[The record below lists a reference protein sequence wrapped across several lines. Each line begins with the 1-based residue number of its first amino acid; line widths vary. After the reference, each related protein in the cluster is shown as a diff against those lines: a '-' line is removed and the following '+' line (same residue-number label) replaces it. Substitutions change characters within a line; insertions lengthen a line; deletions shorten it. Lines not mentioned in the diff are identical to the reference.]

1 MSLVGETFCTGIE
14 KSWSET
20 SWFRVDFDGVAT
32 LVSNKIEEISD
43 YSLEAVNV
51 PPPFD
56 KTGFDA
62 LNKEE
67 MPEL

>member
-1 MSLVGETFCTGIE
+1 
-14 KSWSET
+14 
-20 SWFRVDFDGVAT
+20 
-32 LVSNKIEEISD
+32 
-43 YSLEAVNV
+43 LEAVNV

-67 MPEL
+67 MPEF

>member
-1 MSLVGETFCTGIE
+1 
-14 KSWSET
+14 
-20 SWFRVDFDGVAT
+20 
-32 LVSNKIEEISD
+32 
-43 YSLEAVNV
+43 LEAVNV